1 MKITNDLPVG
11 VSLKPQHFD
20 EILHDQPKIG
30 WFELHP
36 ENYMA
41 AGGENLRAL
50 GEISRRYPL
59 SYHSVGLSLGRAEG
73 PDTAHLER
81 LRELCARHEPAL
93 VSEHLAWTSSGGV
106 FLNDLLPI
114 PYNQS
119 SLTQFCEAVDLVQNR
134 LERRILIEN
143 PSQYAAIEGS
153 EMAEADF
160 LNELTRRSGCGLLL
174 DLNNVYVCSQNLGF
188 PAESYLEALDLT
200 QVGEVHLAGHA
211 ETSWEG
217 RQLLIDDHGSA
228 VCDAVWKLYE
238 HLLEMTGPLPTLI
251 EWDTDVP
258 SLPRLLE
265 EAGKAQER
273 VTALQARTEVHA
285 VAV

>member
-50 GEISRRYPL
+50 GEIARRYPL

-93 VSEHLAWTSSGGV
+93 ISEHLAWTSSGGV

-119 SLTQFCEAVDLVQNR
+119 SLTQFCDAVDLVQSR

-273 VTALQARTEVHA
+273 VAALQARTEIHA